1 MNKEKQILELK
12 NENEKLKNEIIFL
25 KNTILNLKNENKNI
39 SEININNPPEL
50 LKTNWNQINTI
61 IDNGQQI
68 EINFTL
74 KAINLQKGKSLK
86 TFTYFFEEN
95 SSIKIILFNV
105 NNKSY
110 KYSFSNNKL
119 TIDFDLYNNETFYVI
134 IIEMNL

>member
-1 MNKEKQILELK
+1 MNKEKQIIELK

-25 KNTILNLKNENKNI
+25 KKTVNNLINENNNI

-86 TFTYFFEEN
+86 TFTYQ
-95 SSIKIILFNV
+95 IKFKKILNFLFYFIINHLI
-105 NNKSY
+105 Y
-110 KYSFSNNKL
+110 TY
-119 TIDFDLYNNETFYVI
+119 
-134 IIEMNL
+134 

>member
-1 MNKEKQILELK
+1 MNKEKQIIELK

-25 KNTILNLKNENKNI
+25 KKTVNNLINENNNI

-86 TFTYFFEEN
+86 TFTYQIKF
-95 SSIKIILFNV
+95 KIILNILFN
-105 NNKSY
+105 
-110 KYSFSNNKL
+110 F
-119 TIDFDLYNNETFYVI
+119 I
-134 IIEMNL
+134 INHLIYIY